1 MLELGMAEQQG
12 NLAYVFPGQG
22 SQRVGMGL
30 DLYHNFSQAREVFE
44 EADDALGFSLS
55 RLCFEG
61 PEEELARTVNA
72 QPAILTV
79 SIACLKA
86 TSKIAGQLI
95 CPAFMAG
102 HSLGEYTTLVAS
114 QVLDFVDA
122 VRLTRERGRLMQEAG
137 DKVPGGMVA
146 IIGIDEVSVE
156 QVCQETGAHIA
167 NLNSPGQIVV
177 SGTREAMVRAM
188 DLARAIGAK
197 RTIPLSVSGAFHSE
211 LMQPAAEGMANA
223 ISELD
228 FRHPSTPIVVNS
240 TAQPVTTADEVKEE
254 LLRQLLYCV
263 QWQRSVE
270 YMVDAGVSTFIE
282 IGPGQVLGG
291 LIKRIN
297 TEAQILNL
305 EDASSLREM
314 SI

>member
-1 MLELGMAEQQG
+1 MAEQQG

-102 HSLGEYTTLVAS
+102 HSLGEYTALVAA

-197 RTIPLSVSGAFHSE
+197 RTIPLNVSGAFHSE
-211 LMQPAAEGMANA
+211 LMQPAAEGIANA

-228 FRHPSTPIVVNS
+228 FCHPSTPIVVNS